1 MGTTPDNAL
10 NESLEAQAHYRRARD
25 EINASLSDV
34 RRVADWMVDTTTR
47 PRILD
52 QLIETRL
59 RVPMTDARWDV
70 VWLEMAQHAAIVD
83 GYTWATA
90 SEETRREYAMATQ
103 PFMAKVRAEYE
114 QTARG
119 RFIIKCVLGV
129 VAVAVILM
137 LLSH

>member
-1 MGTTPDNAL
+1 
-10 NESLEAQAHYRRARD
+10 
-25 EINASLSDV
+25 
-34 RRVADWMVDTTTR
+34 MVDTTAR
-47 PRILD
+47 HRILD

-59 RVPMTDARWDV
+59 RVPMTAAKWDV

-90 SEETRREYAMATQ
+90 SEDTRREYAAAAQ
-103 PFMAKVRAEYE
+103 PFLAKVRAEYE

-119 RFIIKCVLGV
+119 RLIIKCVLGV
-129 VAVAVILM
+129 AAVVIILL